1 MKPHLVII
9 QCCSV
14 LTCIPSRLLQTLTI
28 VLYCH
33 PFYEVESAHCFE
45 NEYLAMYSIFK
56 TDILFFFAYTM
67 HHMDFWYKRKHTL
80 YTALLL
86 TESWTWLYVWL
97 VMSLQVCN
105 KVHVIY
111 FNLNGGISIIYEVW
125 SNELQYL
132 SDLGHLPGLV
142 ADKIRM

>member
-33 PFYEVESAHCFE
+33 PFYEVESACCFE

-56 TDILFFFAYTM
+56 TDIFLFFLHILCIIWTF
-67 HHMDFWYKRKHTL
+67 DKRKHTL

-111 FNLNGGISIIYEVW
+111 FNLNGGISVIYEVW